1 MDCRY
6 IMCDAT
12 NDVDVTNGV
21 RLQLAILVHF
31 VPICRSS
38 ESEITRHASNKFLE
52 CVWLFAVLMT
62 LYTMYFLWN
71 P

>member
-1 MDCRY
+1 
-6 IMCDAT
+6 MCDAT

-52 CVWLFAVLMT
+52 YVCFFCCVNGTIYNVLSMESI
-62 LYTMYFLWN
+62 MQ
-71 P
+71 